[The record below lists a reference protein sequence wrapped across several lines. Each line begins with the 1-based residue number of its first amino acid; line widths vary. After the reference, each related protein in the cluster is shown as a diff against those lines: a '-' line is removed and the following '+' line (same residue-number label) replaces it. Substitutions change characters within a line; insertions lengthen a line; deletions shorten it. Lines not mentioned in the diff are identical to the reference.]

1 MWLDTQI
8 PVQYGAFSQRHNCT
22 SVGAALAVPQGAVGV
37 ALVQLPVVISK
48 VQGINYGLACK
59 RKVVMADM

>member
-1 MWLDTQI
+1 M
-8 PVQYGAFSQRHNCT
+8 
-22 SVGAALAVPQGAVGV
+22 GAARGIPPGDNRGV
-37 ALVQLPVVISK
+37 ALVQLHVVISK